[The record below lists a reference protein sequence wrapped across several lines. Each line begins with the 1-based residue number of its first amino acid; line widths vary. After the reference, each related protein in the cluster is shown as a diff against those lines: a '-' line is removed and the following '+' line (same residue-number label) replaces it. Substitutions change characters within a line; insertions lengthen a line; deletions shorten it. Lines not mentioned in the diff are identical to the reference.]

1 MQEITNNLIK
11 EKVFI
16 EKLDNGMTIMV
27 IPKHETD
34 KKYVIWGFK
43 IG

>member
-16 EKLDNGMTIMV
+16 EKLDNGMTVMI

-34 KKYVIWGFK
+34 KKSCSLSHSS
-43 IG
+43 